1 MADMVPFRQPR
12 DTEVGHMAMVGLAT
26 GGLTPRPATQATT
39 EFLMVVIQVTGLPLI
54 LALVIRGHTALRCI
68 PARAMVHPD
77 MGAMERVATGPET
90 DTERRATGRV
100 ATRPE
105 AVTGAST
112 GLDTE
117 GVMGLM
123 VATDPT
129 TDYKLDFNQE
139 SSKNQRKLSMIG

>member
-39 EFLMVVIQVTGLPLI
+39 EFLMVVIQATGLPLI

-77 MGAMERVATGPET
+77 MGATGRVATGPEA
-90 DTERRATGRV
+90 DTERRATG
-100 ATRPE
+100 PE
-105 AVTGAST
+105 AVTEAST